1 MEMVENYN
9 QYECIGMIEV
19 GNSYIINRPPYHHI
33 TKNFFMPTSSLPSL
47 FLFSKIGWLSTCET
61 NTKYISKGKHG
72 IFLSYSL
79 NGQLRNLMKT
89 SFQIGKIIGIP
100 IKLHI
105 TFLLILPVF
114 AWNFSANPSPF
125 GFSDQGLPLRYVLSL
140 AAAVALFACVIL
152 HELGHSYIAKKH
164 GTKIQSITLFLFGGV
179 SALEEIPRDPK
190 TELKMALAGP
200 GVSFLIALISMI
212 IYIIFKPSGDSFTSI
227 NDPFLRLFWMISIIN
242 IMLGIFNLLP
252 AFPMDGGRVLRA
264 WLAQRTTYIRATRE
278 AAGIGKMLAIFMGI
292 FGLFYSFWFVL
303 IAFFIYIGASE
314 EEKSTEINVVLEGV
328 KISDIMSKD
337 VQTVPSGMSIEEL
350 VEYIYRLKH
359 MGYPVVDDGQLKGI
373 VTFTDV
379 QKVHKEERKAV
390 KVSQVMSKN
399 IIGLQ
404 EDDDAV
410 NALKLMTMNNIGRI
424 IVRKGETV
432 TGIVSRTDIIRA
444 IQLLEKK

>member
-1 MEMVENYN
+1 M
-9 QYECIGMIEV
+9 
-19 GNSYIINRPPYHHI
+19 
-33 TKNFFMPTSSLPSL
+33 KSS
-47 FLFSKIGWLSTCET
+47 I
-61 NTKYISKGKHG
+61 
-72 IFLSYSL
+72 
-79 NGQLRNLMKT
+79 
-89 SFQIGKIIGIP
+89 QIGKIIGIP

-114 AWNFSANPSPF
+114 AWNFAVNPSPF
-125 GFSDQGLPLRYVLSL
+125 GFSDLDPFPRYLLSL
-140 AAAVALFACVIL
+140 FAAISLFVCVVL

-164 GTKIQSITLFLFGGV
+164 GTNIQSITLFLFGGV

-200 GVSFLIALISMI
+200 GVSFLISLIFMI
-212 IYIIFKPSGDSFTSI
+212 VYLIFKSPDDSFMAI
-227 NDPFLRLFWMISIIN
+227 NNPYLRLFWMISIIN

-292 FGLFYSFWFVL
+292 FGLFYSFWFLL

-314 EEKSTEINVVLEGV
+314 EEKSTEINIILEGV
-328 KISDIMSKD
+328 KIRDIMSKD
-337 VQTVPSGMSIEEL
+337 VQTVTSGMSIEEL
-350 VEYIYRLKH
+350 VEYIYRFKH
-359 MGYPVVDDGQLKGI
+359 MGYPVIDDGQLKGI

-379 QKVHKEERKAV
+379 QKVAREERRNV

-399 IIGLQ
+399 VIGLQ
-404 EDDDAV
+404 EDDDAF
-410 NALKLMTMNNIGRI
+410 NALKLMTLNNIGRI

-432 TGIVSRTDIIRA
+432 SGIVSRTDIIRA
-444 IQLLEKK
+444 IQLLEKR